1 MKKPENVQVD
11 IGLIF
16 RYRSI
21 ITMAD
26 FPHSLESFEPFLD
39 SEQAAALVRIHPK
52 TLQRLARIGRVHG
65 YRIGKLWRFRAS
77 DLANCSEGTVQMPD
91 SSATPVSPVPNN
103 SCSQP
108 SKR

>member
-1 MKKPENVQVD
+1 
-11 IGLIF
+11 
-16 RYRSI
+16 
-21 ITMAD
+21 MAD
-26 FPHSLESFEPFLD
+26 FPHSSESFEPFLD

-77 DLANCSEGTVQMPD
+77 DLACWSGETGQMTGSCAMPMSPAPNCLCP
-91 SSATPVSPVPNN
+91 
-103 SCSQP
+103 QP

>member
-1 MKKPENVQVD
+1 MV
-11 IGLIF
+11 
-16 RYRSI
+16 
-21 ITMAD
+21 D

-52 TLQRLARIGRVHG
+52 TLQRLARTGRVHG

-77 DLANCSEGTVQMPD
+77 DLASRSEEAGQTTGSSAMPMSTAPNCSCP
-91 SSATPVSPVPNN
+91 
-103 SCSQP
+103 QP

>member
-1 MKKPENVQVD
+1 
-11 IGLIF
+11 
-16 RYRSI
+16 
-21 ITMAD
+21 MAD

-77 DLANCSEGTVQMPD
+77 DLASWSEEAGQMTG
-91 SSATPVSPVPNN
+91 SCAMPVSPVPNY
-103 SCSQP
+103 SCPQP